1 MLSTDGFLE
10 ETSLAAKEA
19 FEAYF
24 RPLVIAPRK
33 PREREADILES
44 VKQEARNQ
52 QSLEASI
59 RRRLSDLKQI
69 AISEGLPLSR
79 DSETDLAI
87 FIRGTAR
94 KPRPNLFLLGNGN
107 FRAVWKGKRGEQIAL
122 QFRGNSEVQF
132 VIFAIRS
139 DPELMVRL
147 CGRDTL
153 KGIVRVIKALEVIEL
168 ISDEG

>member
-1 MLSTDGFLE
+1 MWSTDKFLE
-10 ETSLAAKEA
+10 GTSLAAKEA
-19 FEAYF
+19 FETYF
-24 RPLVIAPRK
+24 RPLVAPRK
-33 PREREADILES
+33 PREHGADIAENVRRETRS
-44 VKQEARNQ
+44 QR
-52 QSLEASI
+52 SLEVTI

-87 FIRGTAR
+87 FIRDAAR
-94 KPRPNLFLLGNGN
+94 KPRPNLFLLENGN
-107 FRAVWKGKRGEQIAL
+107 FRAVWKGKGGEQIAL

-132 VIFAIRS
+132 VIFACRS

-153 KGIVRVIKALEVIEL
+153 KGIVRVIDALGVAEL
-168 ISDEG
+168 IFDDG